1 MNVINRLILNG
12 KSADKPEV
20 RAAINQIRKSG
31 YKLQVRT
38 TWEQGDAALFAKEA
52 AEQGIDR
59 IIAGGGDGTLHEVM
73 NGLMKLESE
82 SRPEMAIL
90 PLGTANDFA
99 RSCGIPLE
107 SYSSLLL
114 AVEGKATRIDVGK
127 MNEFYFLNMITAGFG
142 AEVTVSTDP
151 GLKKLLGGAA
161 YSLMGFLK
169 AFSFQPYEG
178 VVQLPGLNQP
188 VSAVVGAIGN
198 GRQAGGGKVLTSKA
212 YLNDGL
218 LDVMIL
224 HKFTPADVP
233 QVIEELNA
241 LSENGQFISYYQT
254 SWAEFENQNPIPV
267 NLDGEPQQ
275 VMKAR
280 VEVIPEALKIVLPD
294 NCLLLL

>member
-1 MNVINRLILNG
+1 VINRLILNG
-12 KSADKPEV
+12 KSADKSEV
-20 RAAINQIRKSG
+20 RAAVNKIRKSG

-73 NGLMKLESE
+73 NGLMKLDSE

-114 AVEGKATRIDVGK
+114 AVQGKATRIDVGK
-127 MNEFYFLNMITAGFG
+127 MNELYFLNMITAGFG

-151 GLKKLLGGAA
+151 ALKKILGGAA

-178 VVQLPGLNQP
+178 VVQLPGLELP

-198 GRQAGGGKVLTSKA
+198 GRQAGGGKELTSRA

-233 QVIEELNA
+233 QVIEEINE
-241 LSENGQFISYYQT
+241 LSENGQFISYFQT
-254 SWAEFENQNPIPV
+254 SWVEFENQNSIQV

-275 VMKAR
+275 VMKTR

>member
-1 MNVINRLILNG
+1 M
-12 KSADKPEV
+12 
-20 RAAINQIRKSG
+20 
-31 YKLQVRT
+31 
-38 TWEQGDAALFAKEA
+38 
-52 AEQGIDR
+52 
-59 IIAGGGDGTLHEVM
+59 
-73 NGLMKLESE
+73 
-82 SRPEMAIL
+82 
-90 PLGTANDFA
+90 
-99 RSCGIPLE
+99 
-107 SYSSLLL
+107 
-114 AVEGKATRIDVGK
+114 
-127 MNEFYFLNMITAGFG
+127 
-142 AEVTVSTDP
+142 
-151 GLKKLLGGAA
+151 
-161 YSLMGFLK
+161 
-169 AFSFQPYEG
+169 
-178 VVQLPGLNQP
+178 
-188 VSAVVGAIGN
+188 
-198 GRQAGGGKVLTSKA
+198 LTSKA